1 VGGWLEFEDILTKLG
16 FKVGFVVWFQGGV
29 VVGCVCW
36 RHTTMSDG
44 TWGWWMLSADVSV
57 RTLGGARCGAPV
69 RRTHGGGVYERWRI
83 VRVRSIV
90 AGMYFDFEVG
100 GARAVGGT

>member
-1 VGGWLEFEDILTKLG
+1 MVA
-16 FKVGFVVWFQGGV
+16 
-29 VVGCVCW
+29 
-36 RHTTMSDG
+36 
-44 TWGWWMLSADVSV
+44 ADVNV

-69 RRTHGGGVYERWRI
+69 PWREVFYKRWRI

-90 AGMYFDFEVG
+90 DGMYFDFEVG